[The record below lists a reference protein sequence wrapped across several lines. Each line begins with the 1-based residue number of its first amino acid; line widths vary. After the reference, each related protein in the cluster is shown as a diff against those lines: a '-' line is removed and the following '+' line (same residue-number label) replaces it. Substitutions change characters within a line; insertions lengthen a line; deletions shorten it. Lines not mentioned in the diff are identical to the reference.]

1 MESPLR
7 RGATVLDSTGPGAS
21 ASVFGALEE
30 SPRGLRALYDR
41 YCYRQAVALLS
52 LVPRDAVRPL
62 YRQALRWADKES
74 QREDRDPLAILTA
87 FCVELLPLP
96 PFSVWLGSLRE
107 NPDPFLE
114 DLEPVQEMDGSRE
127 AVTTDVRT
135 FAREEGTWQAR
146 LRLFRDTDGWRGFIS
161 FRSDDGT
168 CDVRTADVF
177 RGDQARDI
185 RQRFHSFQE
194 DTLRAFLRSALP

>member
-1 MESPLR
+1 M
-7 RGATVLDSTGPGAS
+7 VLHSTRPGAS
-21 ASVFGALEE
+21 ASLFGALEE

-41 YCYRQAVALLS
+41 YCHRQAVALLS

-62 YRQALRWADKES
+62 YREALRWADDEGPDV
-74 QREDRDPLAILTA
+74 DRDPMALLTA

-96 PFSVWLGSLRE
+96 PFAVWLRSLRE

-114 DLEPVQEMDGSRE
+114 DLEPVREMDGSRE

-135 FAREEGTWQAR
+135 VVREEGTWQAR
-146 LRLFRDTDGWRGFIS
+146 LGLFRDQDGWRGFIS

-177 RGDQARDI
+177 RGDRARDI